1 MRIDFDFLV
10 IGSGIAGLNFA
21 LSAAGRGA
29 RVAVVTKT
37 ALPEGSSRYAQ
48 GGVASVWSPEDSFD
62 AHAADTD
69 GAGGGLCHR
78 DVVDL
83 VVREGPERI
92 RELIELGAHF
102 TLREDAASA
111 FDVELGLEGGHSR
124 RRIIHAVDATGSEM
138 MRALLEAATATP
150 NIALFEGAFA
160 IDLITSAK
168 FGLPGPDR
176 CLGAYVQRGGGVD
189 VFAARATLLATGGA
203 GKVYVYTSNPDVA
216 TGDGI
221 AMAYR
226 AGARIGNMEFIQFHP
241 TCLFHPHAK
250 SFLISETVR
259 GEGALLR
266 RPDGYRF
273 MPDYDPRAELA
284 PRDRGRRRASTR

>member
-21 LSAAGRGA
+21 LTAAGNGA
-29 RVAVVTKT
+29 RVALVTKT

-48 GGVASVWSPEDSFD
+48 GGVASVWSPDDSFD

-69 GAGGGLCHR
+69 GAGGGLCHSE
-78 DVVDL
+78 VVDL
-83 VVREGPERI
+83 VVREGPERL

-124 RRIIHAVDATGSEM
+124 RRIIHAADATGSEM
-138 MRALLEAATATP
+138 MRTLLEVATATP
-150 NIALFEGAFA
+150 AIALFEGAFA

-176 CLGAYVQRGGGVD
+176 CLGAYVQRDGRVD

-203 GKVYVYTSNPDVA
+203 G
-216 TGDGI
+216 
-221 AMAYR
+221 
-226 AGARIGNMEFIQFHP
+226 
-241 TCLFHPHAK
+241 
-250 SFLISETVR
+250 
-259 GEGALLR
+259 
-266 RPDGYRF
+266 
-273 MPDYDPRAELA
+273 
-284 PRDRGRRRASTR
+284 